1 MKATAYGALCAA
13 LALAATEIPSQAA
26 GLAVDLFAAVAFGA
40 FIANVGRR
48 PVRTQEQA

>member
-26 GLAVDLFAAVAFGA
+26 GLAVDLIAAVAFSLMLA
-40 FIANVGRR
+40 SVGCR
-48 PVRTQEQA
+48 PVR